1 MQSVIRIGSRE
12 SRLAV
17 KQAEIIKDQIRRCD
31 QTILVEIITM
41 KTTGDKILDRSLESV
56 GGKGLFVKELDQAL
70 ADGRIDLAVHSLKD
84 MPMEESSEF
93 PILAYSRREDPRD
106 VLIYKSEKK
115 EQGTEEGSI
124 LTKTGA
130 VIGTSSKR
138 RMIQIQKLYPNAVF
152 QGIRGNIQTRLSK
165 LNKEEYDAAVLAA
178 AGVKRL
184 NMEAVIGRYFSVDE
198 VIPAAGQG
206 ILAVQGRKEFLKD
219 TVWRQYVDD
228 KKSRVQALAERS
240 FIRVLDGGCTS
251 PSAAYAKVKGN
262 ELELTGQNPELKGEI
277 RIETEHGVAAYNMHV
292 LSPAPYITRISATY
306 PIKPGDQMT
315 VIGGNFYEVQAVYL
329 STEQPAKD
337 GTRPVDVQEITNYEV
352 NNKYSQIT
360 LTAPANLLEEG
371 YLVVECYTSS
381 AVTEFKKNGPKPVVT
396 AVSSTMPVVGSTVTI
411 TGQNFIEVSRV
422 NINGEFDIPVGD
434 ITTSNTFDEIS
445 FVLPQAP
452 TQSGHISVTAI
463 GGTVESAEIFYPLE
477 NVILNYD
484 GIGSHVWGDCSFVV
498 ADGSSAPYV
507 SNGTCLGITG
517 TVSASNYWW
526 KQSYS
531 NAQWVNTSIIPGN
544 IPIDDL
550 KLQFE
555 CFVKEVFTGPVFQI
569 AMCENFDAALN
580 GYVPVSS
587 FTGKTETGK
596 WMQCS
601 VSLSSVVADA
611 TYQDFLNRNSTHI
624 GVYAT
629 NPGSSQATIEVY
641 FDNFRIV
648 RK

>member
-1 MQSVIRIGSRE
+1 MTTVFEQEKRRTRVSGRFAKVGGALAEMSGVCYEGYEIHMGRTVLSKGTVPLVYMEEEGEQRQDGAQSDHVYGCYMHGIFDMSETVKTFLAAVLRKKGIDPSKITVRDRNAYKEEQYDRLASIVRENLNMEAVYKIIEKGNEASCSSVIRIGSRE

-152 QGIRGNIQTRLSK
+152 QGIRGNIQSRLSK

-228 KKSRVQALAERS
+228 KKEQS
-240 FIRVLDGGCTS
+240 
-251 PSAAYAKVKGN
+251 
-262 ELELTGQNPELKGEI
+262 TG
-277 RIETEHGVAAYNMHV
+277 
-292 LSPAPYITRISATY
+292 
-306 PIKPGDQMT
+306 
-315 VIGGNFYEVQAVYL
+315 
-329 STEQPAKD
+329 
-337 GTRPVDVQEITNYEV
+337 
-352 NNKYSQIT
+352 
-360 LTAPANLLEEG
+360 
-371 YLVVECYTSS
+371 
-381 AVTEFKKNGPKPVVT
+381 
-396 AVSSTMPVVGSTVTI
+396 
-411 TGQNFIEVSRV
+411 
-422 NINGEFDIPVGD
+422 
-434 ITTSNTFDEIS
+434 
-445 FVLPQAP
+445 
-452 TQSGHISVTAI
+452 SGRT
-463 GGTVESAEIFYPLE
+463 
-477 NVILNYD
+477 
-484 GIGSHVWGDCSFVV
+484 
-498 ADGSSAPYV
+498 
-507 SNGTCLGITG
+507 
-517 TVSASNYWW
+517 
-526 KQSYS
+526 
-531 NAQWVNTSIIPGN
+531 
-544 IPIDDL
+544 
-550 KLQFE
+550 
-555 CFVKEVFTGPVFQI
+555 
-569 AMCENFDAALN
+569 
-580 GYVPVSS
+580 
-587 FTGKTETGK
+587 
-596 WMQCS
+596 
-601 VSLSSVVADA
+601 
-611 TYQDFLNRNSTHI
+611 
-624 GVYAT
+624 
-629 NPGSSQATIEVY
+629 
-641 FDNFRIV
+641 
-648 RK
+648 

>member
-70 ADGRIDLAVHSLKD
+70 ADGRIDLAVHSLKASPRIRIVHSLKD

-262 ELELTGQNPELKGEI
+262 ELELTGLY
-277 RIETEHGVAAYNMHV
+277 YNEK
-292 LSPAPYITRISATY
+292 S
-306 PIKPGDQMT
+306 
-315 VIGGNFYEVQAVYL
+315 
-329 STEQPAKD
+329 
-337 GTRPVDVQEITNYEV
+337 
-352 NNKYSQIT
+352 
-360 LTAPANLLEEG
+360 
-371 YLVVECYTSS
+371 
-381 AVTEFKKNGPKPVVT
+381 
-396 AVSSTMPVVGSTVTI
+396 
-411 TGQNFIEVSRV
+411 GQ
-422 NINGEFDIPVGD
+422 
-434 ITTSNTFDEIS
+434 
-445 FVLPQAP
+445 
-452 TQSGHISVTAI
+452 
-463 GGTVESAEIFYPLE
+463 Y
-477 NVILNYD
+477 
-484 GIGSHVWGDCSFVV
+484 
-498 ADGSSAPYV
+498 
-507 SNGTCLGITG
+507 
-517 TVSASNYWW
+517 
-526 KQSYS
+526 
-531 NAQWVNTSIIPGN
+531 
-544 IPIDDL
+544 
-550 KLQFE
+550 
-555 CFVKEVFTGPVFQI
+555 FVKKAASYIE
-569 AMCENFDAALN
+569 DASSLGERLALTMKKQF
-580 GYVPVSS
+580 G
-587 FTGKTETGK
+587 E
-596 WMQCS
+596 
-601 VSLSSVVADA
+601 
-611 TYQDFLNRNSTHI
+611 R
-624 GVYAT
+624 
-629 NPGSSQATIEVY
+629 
-641 FDNFRIV
+641 
-648 RK
+648 

>member
-206 ILAVQGRKEFLKD
+206 ILVLGRRIYAV
-219 TVWRQYVDD
+219 
-228 KKSRVQALAERS
+228 
-240 FIRVLDGGCTS
+240 GGNED
-251 PSAAYAKVKGN
+251 AARLSGVSTAKVKLFVYVFCGILSGIAGILICSRITSGN
-262 ELELTGQNPELKGEI
+262 GT
-277 RIETEHGVAAYNMHV
+277 VAEGYEMNA
-292 LSPAPYITRISATY
+292 ISAA
-306 PIKPGDQMT
+306 
-315 VIGGNFYEVQAVYL
+315 VIGG
-329 STEQPAKD
+329 
-337 GTRPVDVQEITNYEV
+337 
-352 NNKYSQIT
+352 
-360 LTAPANLLEEG
+360 
-371 YLVVECYTSS
+371 
-381 AVTEFKKNGPKPVVT
+381 
-396 AVSSTMPVVGSTVTI
+396 VSMTGGS
-411 TGQNFIEVSRV
+411 GN
-422 NINGEFDIPVGD
+422 
-434 ITTSNTFDEIS
+434 
-445 FVLPQAP
+445 VL
-452 TQSGHISVTAI
+452 
-463 GGTVESAEIFYPLE
+463 
-477 NVILNYD
+477 
-484 GIGSHVWGDCSFVV
+484 GS
-498 ADGSSAPYV
+498 
-507 SNGTCLGITG
+507 
-517 TVSASNYWW
+517 
-526 KQSYS
+526 
-531 NAQWVNTSIIPGN
+531 
-544 IPIDDL
+544 
-550 KLQFE
+550 
-555 CFVKEVFTGPVFQI
+555 
-569 AMCENFDAALN
+569 
-580 GYVPVSS
+580 
-587 FTGKTETGK
+587 
-596 WMQCS
+596 
-601 VSLSSVVADA
+601 
-611 TYQDFLNRNSTHI
+611 
-624 GVYAT
+624 
-629 NPGSSQATIEVY
+629 
-641 FDNFRIV
+641 IV
-648 RK
+648 RFLLPEE

>member
-152 QGIRGNIQTRLSK
+152 QGIRG
-165 LNKEEYDAAVLAA
+165 
-178 AGVKRL
+178 KRL

-262 ELELTGQNPELKGEI
+262 ELELTGLY
-277 RIETEHGVAAYNMHV
+277 YNEK
-292 LSPAPYITRISATY
+292 S
-306 PIKPGDQMT
+306 
-315 VIGGNFYEVQAVYL
+315 
-329 STEQPAKD
+329 
-337 GTRPVDVQEITNYEV
+337 
-352 NNKYSQIT
+352 
-360 LTAPANLLEEG
+360 
-371 YLVVECYTSS
+371 
-381 AVTEFKKNGPKPVVT
+381 
-396 AVSSTMPVVGSTVTI
+396 
-411 TGQNFIEVSRV
+411 GQ
-422 NINGEFDIPVGD
+422 
-434 ITTSNTFDEIS
+434 
-445 FVLPQAP
+445 
-452 TQSGHISVTAI
+452 
-463 GGTVESAEIFYPLE
+463 Y
-477 NVILNYD
+477 
-484 GIGSHVWGDCSFVV
+484 
-498 ADGSSAPYV
+498 
-507 SNGTCLGITG
+507 
-517 TVSASNYWW
+517 
-526 KQSYS
+526 
-531 NAQWVNTSIIPGN
+531 
-544 IPIDDL
+544 
-550 KLQFE
+550 
-555 CFVKEVFTGPVFQI
+555 FVKKAASYIE
-569 AMCENFDAALN
+569 DASSLGERLALTMKKQF
-580 GYVPVSS
+580 G
-587 FTGKTETGK
+587 E
-596 WMQCS
+596 
-601 VSLSSVVADA
+601 
-611 TYQDFLNRNSTHI
+611 R
-624 GVYAT
+624 
-629 NPGSSQATIEVY
+629 
-641 FDNFRIV
+641 
-648 RK
+648 